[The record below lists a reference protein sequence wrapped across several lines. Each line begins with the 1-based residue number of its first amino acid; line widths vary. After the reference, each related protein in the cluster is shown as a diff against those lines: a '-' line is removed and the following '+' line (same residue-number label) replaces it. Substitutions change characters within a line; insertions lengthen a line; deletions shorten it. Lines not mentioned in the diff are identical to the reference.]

1 MTEKLLA
8 SAQARTRECTRAV
21 LATIKELETAQTAIT
36 LKGVAARAGVSRNFI
51 YTTPN
56 VFAAVQKAAE
66 RQKPVLSSKP
76 APTAPSSDAS
86 LRTRLA
92 AALAENDRL
101 QQEVDRLTA
110 ANQALVEEVI
120 ELQNP
125 GPKNVT
131 SIRKRRG

>member
-21 LATIKELETAQTAIT
+21 LATVKELEASQSAIT

-51 YTTPN
+51 YTTPD
-56 VFAAVQKAAE
+56 VLAAVQKAAE
-66 RQKPVLSSKP
+66 RQRPKLPSEP

-92 AALAENDRL
+92 AALAHNECL
-101 QQEVDRLTA
+101 QQEIDRLTA
-110 ANQALVEEVI
+110 TNQALVEEVI

-125 GPKNVT
+125 APKNVT